1 MVSFPELRSR
11 IQEYFS
17 FSRKELLPLVAA
29 IFITAFIFSFRDWG
43 GEDQPDIAIGLA
55 HMFLALLV
63 VGLSLFIRFSWQ
75 KIYALSQGYRAT
87 VKVWWLGLIIAL
99 LVAFI
104 SLGRLP
110 LVLIGTVAVAFLER
124 QRLGEFRY
132 GFSYEQNGRIAFWG
146 IAANLILAILFAVG
160 LYFVPESYFFSKGVL
175 LNLAMAFFSLLPI
188 PQLDGLAIFFGS
200 RILYGMALGLVLLA
214 GVLLLTG
221 TPLGLILAVVLASGA
236 GIFLLLTRSGK

>member
-29 IFITAFIFSFRDWG
+29 IFIMAFIFSFRDWG
-43 GEDQPDIAIGLA
+43 GEQLDVSLGVA
-55 HMFLALLV
+55 HLFLAIIIVAISFL
-63 VGLSLFIRFSWQ
+63 IRFSWQ

-146 IAANLILAILFAVG
+146 MAANLVLAILFAVG
-160 LYFVPESYFFSKGVL
+160 LYFSPDSYFFSKGVL
-175 LNLAMAFFSLLPI
+175 LNLAMAFFSLLPL

-200 RILYGMALGLVLLA
+200 RVLYGMALGMVLLA

-221 TPLGLILAVVLASGA
+221 TTLGLILAVVLASGA
-236 GIFLLLTRSGK
+236 GIFLLITRSGK

>member
-29 IFITAFIFSFRDWG
+29 IFIMAFIFSFRDWG
-43 GEDQPDIAIGLA
+43 GEQLDVSLGVA
-55 HMFLALLV
+55 HLFLALIIV
-63 VGLSLFIRFSWQ
+63 AISFFIRFSWQ

-146 IAANLILAILFAVG
+146 IAANLVLAILFAVG
-160 LYFVPESYFFSKGVL
+160 LYFSPDSYFFSKGVL

-200 RILYGMALGLVLLA
+200 RVLYGVALGMVLLA

-221 TPLGLILAVVLASGA
+221 TTLGLILAVVLASGA